1 MIKFGL
7 TVQECCDTL
16 LIISRN
22 AHITC
27 PDTVVNFTM
36 FDLQPTVVTHTQ
48 CESYI
53 FRIERMMVHFE

>member
-16 LIISRN
+16 LSRN
-22 AHITC
+22 AHITS
-27 PDTVVNFTM
+27 PDAVVNFTM
-36 FDLQPTVVTHTQ
+36 FDLQSMVVTHTQ

>member
-16 LIISRN
+16 LSRN

-27 PDTVVNFTM
+27 PHTYVVNFTM
-36 FDLQPTVVTHTQ
+36 FDLQPMMVTHTK

-53 FRIERMMVHFE
+53 FRI

>member
-1 MIKFGL
+1 MIKF
-7 TVQECCDTL
+7 ECCDTL
-16 LIISRN
+16 LSRN

-36 FDLQPTVVTHTQ
+36 FDLQPMVVTYTQ